1 MPSSDFR
8 VTIRGIIPVPKH
20 FSFWRTV
27 YSHGW
32 CSLPPFVVDKERHE
46 LKRLLHLEDG
56 ALVYCALRDSP
67 SGISVRSESRQ
78 SLTPP
83 ERSEVR
89 AHLRSCFRLDE
100 DLSDFFTAAHKDRRL
115 RWIRSSGS
123 GRLLRAPTVFEDLV
137 KMMCTT
143 NCTWGLTE
151 VMVHNLTSKLGE
163 EFTAGVFSFPAPSK
177 LASCTEAFMRK
188 EMRSGYR
195 SPYLI
200 EFAERVASGA
210 LDVESWRDTG
220 LPTDELFKE
229 VRGVK
234 GIGEYAAGNLLR
246 LLGRYDYLALDSWV
260 RSKYAEIH
268 HGGRKVS
275 DRTIE
280 RTYQKYGSWRG
291 LIFWY
296 EMTKD
301 WLNQKFPF

>member
-1 MPSSDFR
+1 MRSSDSSV
-8 VTIRGIIPVPKH
+8 VTRSIISVPKY

-32 CSLPPFVVDKERHE
+32 CSLPPFLVDKERYE
-46 LKRLLHLEDG
+46 LKRLLRLAG
-56 ALVYCALRDSP
+56 GVLVHCTLRESP

-78 SLTPP
+78 SLTTPQ
-83 ERSEVR
+83 RSEVR
-89 AHLRSCFRLDE
+89 AQLRSCFRLDE
-100 DLSDFFTAAHKDRRL
+100 DLTGFFAVVNNDRRL

-123 GRLLRAPTVFEDLV
+123 GRLLRAPTVFEDLL

-151 VMVHNLTSKLGE
+151 VMVTNLTTKLGE
-163 EFTAGVFSFPAPSK
+163 EFPTGVYSFPTPSK

-188 EMRSGYR
+188 EIRSGYR
-195 SPYLI
+195 SPYLV
-200 EFAERVASGA
+200 EFGERVASGK
-210 LDVESWRDTG
+210 LDVESWRG
-220 LPTDELFKE
+220 SMLPTEELFKE
-229 VRGVK
+229 VCSIK

-260 RSKYAEIH
+260 RAKYAELY

-280 RTYQKYGSWRG
+280 RTYQKHGSWRG
-291 LIFWY
+291 LIFWF

>member
-1 MPSSDFR
+1 MPFSDSRAVTRSNIR
-8 VTIRGIIPVPKH
+8 VPRY

-32 CSLPPFVVDKERHE
+32 CSLPPFVVDKESHE
-46 LKRLLHLEDG
+46 LRRLLLLSDG
-56 ALVYCALRDSP
+56 TLVYSILREASTGIRIRAESP
-67 SGISVRSESRQ
+67 HT
-78 SLTPP
+78 LTSSQ
-83 ERSEVR
+83 RSEVR
-89 AHLRSCFRLDE
+89 AQLRSCFRLDE
-100 DLSDFFTAAHKDRRL
+100 DLSDFFAVVHKDRRS

-143 NCTWGLTE
+143 NCSWGLTE
-151 VMVHNLTSKLGE
+151 IMVQNLTTKLGE
-163 EFTAGVFSFPAPSK
+163 EFPGGVFSFPTPAK

-188 EMRSGYR
+188 EIRSGYR
-195 SPYLI
+195 STYLI
-200 EFAERVASGA
+200 EFAERVASGK
-210 LDVESWRDTG
+210 LDVEFWRKSKLSTV
-220 LPTDELFKE
+220 ELFEE

-260 RSKYAEIH
+260 RAKYAEIH

-280 RTYQKYGSWRG
+280 RAYQKYGTWRG

>member
-1 MPSSDFR
+1 MPSSDSR
-8 VTIRGIIPVPKH
+8 VVARIVIPVPKY

-32 CSLPPFVVDKERHE
+32 SSLPPFVVDKKSDE
-46 LKRLLHLEDG
+46 LRRPLLLSDG
-56 ALVYCALRDSP
+56 TPVYSTLREAST
-67 SGISVRSESRQ
+67 GISVRAESPQ
-78 SLTPP
+78 PLNSSQ
-83 ERSEVR
+83 RSEVR
-89 AHLRSCFRLDE
+89 AQLRSCFRLDE
-100 DLSDFFTAAHKDRRL
+100 DLSDFFAVVHKDRRY

-143 NCTWGLTE
+143 NCSWGLTE
-151 VMVHNLTSKLGE
+151 IMAQNLTTKLGE
-163 EFTAGVFSFPAPSK
+163 EFPEGIFSFPTPAR
-177 LASCTEAFMRK
+177 LASCTEAFMRR
-188 EMRSGYR
+188 EIRSGYR

-200 EFAERVASGA
+200 EFAECVASGK
-210 LDVESWRDTG
+210 LDVESWRRSKRSTS
-220 LPTDELFKE
+220 ELFEE

-234 GIGEYAAGNLLR
+234 GIGQYAAGNLLR

-260 RSKYAEIH
+260 RAKYAEIH
-268 HGGRKVS
+268 HGGRRVS

-280 RTYQKYGSWRG
+280 RAYRKHGMWRG

-301 WLNQKFPF
+301 WLIQKFPF